1 MFGRLAFGG
10 IAPALRGGAMAV
22 GGIAPA
28 LRGGAM
34 AVLTFCLLSV
44 AAPALAQTKVIV
56 LGLRSIEGDDET
68 ANALTDRLRTA
79 AGSVEGWAVSPA
91 AVSMAQMSLAHG
103 CEEIDA
109 SCLDEIAE
117 GLKTDVVIYGTL
129 RRNSARENYDF
140 ALNVS
145 LYDARAGVI
154 AKIVDD
160 TVPREEAGAAAH
172 ARAQKLLSR
181 LASTS
186 HGGTIAIQANTL
198 DAEVRVNGQ
207 QVGHTRDGALRLGGL
222 QPGQYRIEIVK
233 DGYVPH
239 VSTVTVA
246 EGVETSIAAV
256 LSTRDG
262 RGGVEI
268 DAYEEETKRG
278 HRLGWLGWTLIGVSA
293 VSLVGMGLS
302 MAVINDIDDDPG
314 KTAYSDAVARGND
327 VALDMNQPEQVI
339 DDVCVAAR
347 RGLDYTLEEGSARD
361 VADKCDTAETMQ
373 VLQYVFLGTA
383 VAAGATGLALVLT
396 EDDSPEDRGRARGRT
411 LALRPHFGT
420 DGGGVSATLRF

>member
-1 MFGRLAFGG
+1 MFGRL
-10 IAPALRGGAMAV
+10 
-22 GGIAPA
+22 
-28 LRGGAM
+28 
-34 AVLTFCLLSV
+34 VLLTSCLLSV
-44 AAPALAQTKVIV
+44 AAPALAQTKVVV

-79 AGSVEGWAVSPA
+79 AGSVEGWTVSPA

-109 SCLDEIAE
+109 SCLSEIAK

-145 LYDARAGVI
+145 LYDARADEI

-172 ARAQKLLSR
+172 SRAQKLLAR

-222 QPGQYRIEIVK
+222 QPGQYRIEIAK

-262 RGGVEI
+262 GGGGEV
-268 DAYEEETKRG
+268 DAYEEETRG
-278 HRLGWLGWTLIGVSA
+278 HRLGWLGWTLIGVGA

-302 MAVINDIDDDPG
+302 MAVINDIDEDPG
-314 KTAYSDAVARGND
+314 KTAYSDAVARGNED
-327 VALDMNQPEQVI
+327 ALEENMPEQVF

-347 RGLDYTLEEGSARD
+347 RGFNYNLEPGSAQD

-383 VAAGATGLALVLT
+383 VAASATGLALVLT
-396 EDDSPEDRGRARGRT
+396 EDDAPEDTGRARGTT
-411 LALRPHFGT
+411 LAVRPHFGT

>member
-1 MFGRLAFGG
+1 MMIARL
-10 IAPALRGGAMAV
+10 L
-22 GGIAPA
+22 
-28 LRGGAM
+28 
-34 AVLTFCLLSV
+34 LTLCLLC
-44 AAPALAQTKVIV
+44 AASPALAETSVVV
-56 LGLRSIEGDDET
+56 LGLRSIEGDDDV
-68 ANALTDRLRTA
+68 ANELTNQLRGA
-79 AGSVEGWAVSPA
+79 ARGVEGWSVSSA

-109 SCLDEIAE
+109 SCLREIAE

-129 RRNSARENYDF
+129 RRNSAHENYDF

-145 LYDARAGVI
+145 LYDARKGVI

-160 TVPREEAGAAAH
+160 TVPREEAGSAAH
-172 ARAQKLLSR
+172 ARAQKLLAR

-233 DGYVPH
+233 YGYVPH

-262 RGGVEI
+262 SGGGGEV
-268 DAYEEETKRG
+268 DAYEEETRG
-278 HRLGWLGWTLIGVSA
+278 HRLGWLGWTLIGVGA

-302 MAVINDIDDDPG
+302 MAVINDIDQDPG
-314 KTAYSDAVARGND
+314 KTMYSDAVARGNED
-327 VALDMNQPEQVI
+327 ALEENMPEAVF
-339 DDVCVAAR
+339 DDVCVAAS
-347 RGLDYTLEEGSARD
+347 RGFEYNLEPGSARD

-373 VLQYVFLGTA
+373 ILQYVFLGTA
-383 VAAGATGLALVLT
+383 VAATATGLALVLT
-396 EDDSPEDRGRARGRT
+396 EDDSPEDSGRARGRT